1 MKRPRTAAT
10 RSADRRVLRTR
21 GLLHEALFRL
31 IREREYHRIS
41 VGLILERANV
51 GRSTFY
57 THFRDKEALFAS
69 AVQEMLESVRPAKET
84 IPTQPTERV
93 VGFALPLFEHI
104 ERHRN
109 AGGARMGQRGRA
121 ALHEHVRRILARW
134 IAEELHPDSRSHGN
148 STDRIPSDLLSQY
161 VASTF
166 VLVLDWWVDSKCV
179 PSSKEADA
187 LFRSL
192 VLPAIGRR
200 SMVETRGRASSAMQR
215 KSEP

>member
-1 MKRPRTAAT
+1 MKPPRSTAM

-84 IPTQPTERV
+84 TTTQPTERV

-104 ERHRN
+104 EQHRN
-109 AGGARMGQRGRA
+109 VGGARMGQRGRA

-134 IAEELHPDSRSHGN
+134 VAGELHPDTRSHGN
-148 STDRIPSDLLSQY
+148 STARLPSDLLAQY

-166 VLVLDWWVDSKCV
+166 VLVLDWWVDRKCV
-179 PSSKEADA
+179 PASKEADA

-192 VLPAIGRR
+192 VLPALGQAR
-200 SMVETRGRASSAMQR
+200 SPLGSRPPGSPS
-215 KSEP
+215 

>member
-1 MKRPRTAAT
+1 MKPPRSTASRP
-10 RSADRRVLRTR
+10 ADRRVLRTR

-69 AVQEMLESVRPAKET
+69 AVQEMLDSVRPTKDT
-84 IPTQPTERV
+84 TTRPTERA

-104 ERHRN
+104 EQHRN
-109 AGGARMGQRGRA
+109 AGGVRMGRRGRA
-121 ALHEHVRRILARW
+121 ALHEHVRRILAQW
-134 IAEELHPDSRSHGN
+134 IAEELRPDTRSHGN
-148 STDRIPSDLLSQY
+148 SASRLPADLLAQY

-166 VLVLDWWVDSKCV
+166 VLILDWWVDGKCV

-192 VLPAIGRR
+192 VLPAIGPR
-200 SMVETRGRASSAMQR
+200 SKAEIIASQSHQAGRQ
-215 KSEP
+215 